1 MKGKGLKLLGG
12 EVGKDETVGVGDILG
27 VCVGF

>member
-12 EVGKDETVGVGDILG
+12 VVGKDETVGVGGILG